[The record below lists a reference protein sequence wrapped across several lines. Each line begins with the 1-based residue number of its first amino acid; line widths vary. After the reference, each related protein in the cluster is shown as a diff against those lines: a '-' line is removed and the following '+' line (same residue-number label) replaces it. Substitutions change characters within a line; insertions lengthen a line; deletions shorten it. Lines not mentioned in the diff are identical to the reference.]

1 MKVVSQFTGI
11 CVLSAVYLVATVG
24 KIDQLQGEA
33 LGTVLWV
40 LVAVPG
46 GIWLAAQA
54 LGAMHKALLKFD

>member
-24 KIDQLQGEA
+24 KIDQLQGDD

-40 LVAVPG
+40 LVAVPVG
-46 GIWLAAQA
+46 MWLAAQA